1 MTTLRSGQPVGASLV
16 DSRAFGD
23 LSDAPTPSIGSYLGW
38 DGAGVLANIAPHS
51 TSVPS
56 YGGTYEFNETGSNL
70 ALTTSTSVYRWIT
83 GQAGTVK
90 GAGYVTWDN
99 AAAPTGKRLT
109 IGASGAGVYLA
120 AAFFS
125 GILTNK
131 AVLEAVISIG
141 DTAQNNIRSDQ
152 KVIEDSQYTT
162 GSFGGIL
169 TLAAGNTVGLWF
181 GSSTNTNTFSIK
193 HANLTLLRIE

>member
-23 LSDAPTPSIGSYLGW
+23 LSDAPTPAIGSYLGW
-38 DGAGVLANIAPHS
+38 DGSGVLANIAPHS

-56 YGGTYEFNETGSNL
+56 YGGTYEFNETGTAL
-70 ALTTSTSVYRWIT
+70 ALTSSASVYRWIS
-83 GQAGTVK
+83 GQTGTVK

-109 IGASGAGVYLA
+109 IGASGAGVYLV

-125 GILTNK
+125 GNVTLK
-131 AVLEAVISIG
+131 GVLEAVISIG
-141 DTAQNNIRSDQ
+141 DTPQNNIRSDH
-152 KVIEDSQYTT
+152 KVIEDAQYTSS
-162 GSFGGIL
+162 SFGGIL

-181 GSSTNTNTFSIK
+181 GSSVNSNTFTIK
-193 HANLTLLRIE
+193 HVNMTLLRIE